1 MKNPIARTLRG
12 ARVAAVSK
20 AVLTAALAGSAAT
33 VQAQT
38 VSSDDVV
45 ILEEVVV
52 TARKR
57 EESLRDVPLTVTAV
71 TADAIER
78 LGIRDAYDVSL
89 YTPAFSNVAS
99 FGRNSVERPVIR
111 GQANILGDPNASYF
125 VDGVFLSGSTS
136 NTETANL
143 ERIEVIKG
151 PQAVLYGRATF
162 AGAINFVTRKPSDVF
177 EGKVSA
183 TVGQHDQR
191 DIVAWISGPIAD
203 DGLSFYAAVSHLE
216 YGGAYDNPL
225 DQRHD
230 LGAETTK
237 AGTLKLRWTP
247 GEDTE
252 VTALVTGQQ
261 DDDGP
266 LAIGLQGREFNNCQL
281 PGPTLPRSRGYY
293 CGVA

>member
-1 MKNPIARTLRG
+1 MKNRPVRAPRG
-12 ARVAAVSK
+12 APSALASVFAAGLALTAVS
-20 AVLTAALAGSAAT
+20 ASPMGR
-33 VQAQT
+33 AQGIAI
-38 VSSDDVV
+38 SDAPV
-45 ILEEVVV
+45 LEEVVV

-162 AGAINFVTRKPSDVF
+162 AGAINFVTRKPSDTF

-191 DIVAWISGPIAD
+191 DIVAWVSGPVID
-203 DGLSFYAAVSHLE
+203 DRLSFYAAVSHLE

-225 DQRHD
+225 DQRDD
-230 LGAETTK
+230 LGAERTK

-247 GEDTE
+247 GEDSE

-261 DDDGP
+261 DDDG
-266 LAIGLQGREFNNCQL
+266 
-281 PGPTLPRSRGYY
+281 
-293 CGVA
+293 